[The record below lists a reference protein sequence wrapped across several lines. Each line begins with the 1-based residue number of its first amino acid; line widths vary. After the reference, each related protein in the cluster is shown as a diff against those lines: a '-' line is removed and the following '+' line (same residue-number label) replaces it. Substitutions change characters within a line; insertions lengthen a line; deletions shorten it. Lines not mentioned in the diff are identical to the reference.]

1 MSNKKVGIGIGV
13 TLLIVILLLVILIFG
28 LKDKAVYK
36 VTFDLGNNNVNEV
49 IEVKEDGIVS
59 KPTDPTKDG
68 YVFEG
73 WYYNDEKFDFSTKI
87 TEDIT
92 LEARWTS
99 ESAKTWTVSF
109 NTNGGNKID
118 ALTVEDGKTLTNL
131 PNPTKNGYTF
141 EGWYYNGLE
150 FDITT
155 VITKNITLDAK
166 WEQEKKTVS
175 GSTTP
180 ATVKYSVSFNSDG
193 GTTVKTQT
201 VVKGGLATEPTD
213 PVKAGYT
220 FVGWYNGN
228 VLYDFSTKVTQNIT
242 LTAKYTKDVV
252 VSYII
257 EDVPNSLVNQAK
269 LYILKDGV
277 KVQGTI
283 DVTNESNRTITKTV
297 EATGLD
303 IVKGIYTYSNPKAA
317 N

>member
-13 TLLIVILLLVILIFG
+13 TLLIVVLLIVILVFG
-28 LKDKAVYK
+28 LKDKATYK
-36 VTFDLGNNNVNEV
+36 VTFDLGNNSASEV
-49 IEVKEDGIVS
+49 IDVREDGTVS
-59 KPTDPTKDG
+59 KPADPTKEG

-73 WYYNDEKFDFSTKI
+73 WYYNGEKFDFSTKI

-92 LEARWTS
+92 LEAKWTS
-99 ESAKTWTVSF
+99 ESAEVWTVSF
-109 NTNGGNKID
+109 NTNGGNNIEE
-118 ALTVEDGKTLTNL
+118 LTVEDGKTLTSL
-131 PNPTKNGYTF
+131 PTPKKNGYTF
-141 EGWYYNGLE
+141 EGWYYNGSE
-150 FDITT
+150 FDLTT
-155 VITKNITLDAK
+155 VITKDITLDAK
-166 WEQEKKTVS
+166 GEQEKKPAS

-180 ATVKYSVSFNSDG
+180 TTVKYSVSFNSDG

-201 VVKGGLATEPTD
+201 VVKDGLATEPTD
-213 PVKAGYT
+213 PVKTGYT
-220 FVGWYNGN
+220 FIGWYNGN

-252 VSYII
+252 ISYII

-283 DVTNESNRTITKTV
+283 DVTNESNKTITKTV